1 VVVKNPGDVKKRE
14 QLIIVALVS
23 AVIVLAALN
32 SERFFFRLDLSANR
46 MYSLSDVSKK
56 IARGLAEPLSITYF
70 KSEKL
75 ASRYSFPRQ
84 IEDILGEYV
93 TYSGGRISL
102 SVIDPA
108 SGKTLQQP
116 ESLGVV
122 PQQMQ
127 VMEKQELNVATV
139 YSGIVIKYLDRYQ
152 TLPFVTDPGTLEYEV
167 SSKIRSLVTQ
177 KQTSI
182 AILLGDDR
190 KTMDQDYRFLQQDL
204 QSQFAFQ
211 TVQKGADISPGTSAL
226 LVIGARDLGEY
237 ELYPIDQYI
246 MGGGKVVFAVDSV
259 DVDLA
264 QNLQAAKIANTVPL
278 DMLAVYGVRV
288 LQEMVLDKMNLRIQ
302 FRVTQNQFMV
312 ANYPHWV
319 MVTAENVS
327 KSNPIT
333 TRFAGL
339 DLYWPCALESIER
352 QGVKAETLATTS
364 SDAWIMKDNFQTNPV
379 LSNTPMIQEAG
390 QRGRY
395 TLALALSG
403 RFKSYFQGRAAPTKT
418 GEPPRTAPV
427 KETSPD
433 TRIIVV
439 GDADFASDL
448 IQYTQANNP
457 YNLTFISNCLGW
469 LVMEED
475 LLGIKTKS
483 QVDLRLNKI
492 EDPAVK
498 SRATF
503 WSQILNIA
511 VIPFIVIL
519 FGVLRLVI
527 RRRRAARPAGREAT

>member
-1 VVVKNPGDVKKRE
+1 
-14 QLIIVALVS
+14 
-23 AVIVLAALN
+23 
-32 SERFFFRLDLSANR
+32 
-46 MYSLSDVSKK
+46 
-56 IARGLAEPLSITYF
+56 
-70 KSEKL
+70 
-75 ASRYSFPRQ
+75 
-84 IEDILGEYV
+84 
-93 TYSGGRISL
+93 
-102 SVIDPA
+102 
-108 SGKTLQQP
+108 
-116 ESLGVV
+116 
-122 PQQMQ
+122 
-127 VMEKQELNVATV
+127 
-139 YSGIVIKYLDRYQ
+139 
-152 TLPFVTDPGTLEYEV
+152 
-167 SSKIRSLVTQ
+167 
-177 KQTSI
+177 
-182 AILLGDDR
+182 
-190 KTMDQDYRFLQQDL
+190 
-204 QSQFAFQ
+204 
-211 TVQKGADISPGTSAL
+211 
-226 LVIGARDLGEY
+226 
-237 ELYPIDQYI
+237 
-246 MGGGKVVFAVDSV
+246 
-259 DVDLA
+259 
-264 QNLQAAKIANTVPL
+264 
-278 DMLAVYGVRV
+278 
-288 LQEMVLDKMNLRIQ
+288 
-302 FRVTQNQFMV
+302 
-312 ANYPHWV
+312 
-319 MVTAENVS
+319 
-327 KSNPIT
+327 
-333 TRFAGL
+333 
-339 DLYWPCALESIER
+339 
-352 QGVKAETLATTS
+352 
-364 SDAWIMKDNFQTNPV
+364 MKDNFQTNPV